1 MVNPK
6 RGQIK
11 IKINEQEFDC
21 RVTLDAI
28 LKMETLLGVG
38 LMQILQKLSQ
48 GTLKTSEIISILL
61 PVIRSSGKD
70 IDEKKVGELIFN
82 DYGGALR
89 ETGQI
94 LTLALGGESE
104 EGKTKEVE
112 NV

>member
-28 LKMETLLGVG
+28 LKMETLLGGG
-38 LMQILQKLSQ
+38 LMQILQKLAQ

-70 IDEKKVGELIFN
+70 IDEKKEVSLAKN
-82 DYGGALR
+82 LTSKYGKGSIDLK
-89 ETGQI
+89 TGTFTSI
-94 LTLALGGESE
+94 D
-104 EGKTKEVE
+104 
-112 NV
+112 